1 MSDEVKP
8 LTYDEIIVLL
18 SKLPKDKQPELN
30 KIYNKAANSITSLVV
45 MMTKK
50 CTEDDE
56 LNELERLK
64 RLLSACAPDEIFMR
78 IKDKVWAARK
88 PLREKD
94 VEFFLKRDYSSLV
107 KKDHNQLF
115 IEHLMIIV
123 RDRYMDSTKAE
134 QDMYF
139 RKGWD
144 LVDSVEQFKKLIN
157 E

>member
-1 MSDEVKP
+1 ME
-8 LTYDEIIVLL
+8 EI
-18 SKLPKDKQPELN
+18 D
-30 KIYNKAANSITSLVV
+30 
-45 MMTKK
+45 
-50 CTEDDE
+50 
-56 LNELERLK
+56 
-64 RLLSACAPDEIFMR
+64 
-78 IKDKVWAARK
+78 
-88 PLREKD
+88 EKD

-139 RKGWD
+139 KKGWD
-144 LVDSVEQFKKLIN
+144 LVDSVEQFKKLIG